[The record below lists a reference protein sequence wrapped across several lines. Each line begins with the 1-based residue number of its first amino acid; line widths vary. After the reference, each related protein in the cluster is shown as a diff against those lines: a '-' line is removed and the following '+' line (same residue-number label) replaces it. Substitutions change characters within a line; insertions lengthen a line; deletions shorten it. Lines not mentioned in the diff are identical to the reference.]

1 MMRRILSVAMALV
14 VIACTTSK
22 TTAPSTT
29 SNRQPTTAR
38 KSPLF
43 GEHGFDTT
51 GMDRTVNACDDFY
64 RFAVGKWRDTHP
76 LPAQYSRYGRFE
88 ELSERNRDVL
98 HTILDEDAAAA
109 ATAPAGSAQQKI
121 GDFYAACMNET
132 AIDQAGVMP
141 IQPELDRINAITD
154 RNSLLAEIT
163 RLHDM
168 GYAPLFRVGGQNDFK
183 NSKMIIASVGTG
195 QLGLPDR
202 DYYLRDDERFKNIRG
217 QYVDHVAKMLSL
229 AGEDANQARSD
240 AERILQLE
248 SKLAQAE
255 MSRVEMRNPENRY
268 HMMSVSQLASTAPAV
283 DWNAYLN
290 ALGVNEQNVNV
301 TEPKYI
307 ETVNRL
313 LSEVPLEDWKT
324 YVRWTVINA
333 AAPSLS
339 RPLEEEEFNF
349 NGRILS
355 GQQQQQERWKRC
367 VRATDANL
375 GQLLGQEY
383 VRRNFTPE
391 AKAKMN
397 QLIDNLVAALRED
410 IPTLSWMS
418 SQTKQAALE
427 KLNAFQRKIGYPDKW
442 RDYSA
447 LSISRDSYAN
457 DVFASRR
464 FAYHYNIARIGK
476 ADDPNEWGGFTP
488 PTVNASYMPS
498 RNDITFPAGILQPP
512 FYDPNADDAYNYGGI
527 GTVIGHE
534 MTHGFDD
541 QGAKFDASG
550 NLRNWWTP
558 EDLKNFQA
566 RTDCIANEYNEFNVA
581 PGININGKLVTGEAT
596 ADLGG
601 ATLALRAYEKSLQG
615 RPRQNIDGFTPEQ
628 RFFLGFAQVW
638 GENMAMQAQTRAAL
652 TDQHAQGPFRVN
664 GTVQNMPE
672 FQKAWNCSE
681 GSKMVREASKR
692 CAIW

>member
-255 MSRVEMRNPENRY
+255 MSLVETPNPENRY

>member
-1 MMRRILSVAMALV
+1 MRPILPLAIALAAF
-14 VIACTTSK
+14 ACTTS
-22 TTAPSTT
+22 TTPPPTT
-29 SNRQPTTAR
+29 DNRQPTTAT

-51 GMDRTVNACDDFY
+51 GMDRSVNACDDFY

-98 HTILDEDAAAA
+98 HAILEEDAAA
-109 ATAPAGSAQQKI
+109 ATAPTGSAQQKI

-132 AIDQAGVMP
+132 AIDQAGVTP
-141 IQPELDRINAITD
+141 IQSELDRIHAITD
-154 RNSLLAEIT
+154 RPSLLAEIT

-168 GYAPLFRVGGQNDFK
+168 GYAPVFRVGGQNDFK

-217 QYVDHVAKMLSL
+217 QYIDHVTKMLTL
-229 AGEDANQARSD
+229 AGEGADQARSD
-240 AERILQLE
+240 AERVLQLE
-248 SKLAQAE
+248 TKLAEAE

-283 DWNAYLN
+283 DWNAYLT
-290 ALGVNEQNVNV
+290 ALGVNQQNVNV
-301 TEPKYI
+301 SEPKYI
-307 ETVNRL
+307 EAVNRL
-313 LSEVPLEDWKT
+313 LSDAPLEDWKT

-333 AAPSLS
+333 SAPALS
-339 RPLEEEEFNF
+339 RPFEEEAFNF

-355 GQQQQQERWKRC
+355 GQRQQQERWKRC

-383 VRRNFTPE
+383 VRRNFTPQ

-397 QLIDNLVAALRED
+397 QLIDNLVSALRED

-418 SQTKQAALE
+418 SETRQAALE

-442 RDYSA
+442 RDYSS

-457 DVFASRR
+457 DVRASRR

-488 PTVNASYMPS
+488 PTVNASYMAS

-541 QGAKFDASG
+541 QGAKFDSAG

-615 RPRQNIDGFTPEQ
+615 KPPQNIDGFTPEQ

-652 TDQHAQGPFRVN
+652 TDPHAQGPFRVN

-681 GSKMVREASKR
+681 GSKMVRDAAKR

>member
-1 MMRRILSVAMALV
+1 MRRILPLAIALIAVA
-14 VIACTTSK
+14 CSTSTTTTSTTTRQPENL
-22 TTAPSTT
+22 TTAQAS
-29 SNRQPTTAR
+29 
-38 KSPLF
+38 LF
-43 GEHGFDTT
+43 GPHGFDVT

-76 LPAQYSRYGRFE
+76 LPPQYSRYGRFE
-88 ELSERNRDVL
+88 EVSERNRDVL
-98 HTILDEDAAAA
+98 HSILDEAAAA
-109 ATAPAGSAQQKI
+109 APTAPKGSAQQKI

-132 AIDQAGVMP
+132 AIDQAGVTP

-154 RNSLLAEIT
+154 RNALLAEVT

-183 NSKMIIASVGTG
+183 NSKMIIASIGTG

-202 DYYLRDDERFKNIRG
+202 DYYLRDDERFKTIRS
-217 QYVDHVAKMLSL
+217 QYIDHVARMLSL
-229 AGEDANQARSD
+229 AGEDAVQARAD
-240 AERILQLE
+240 ADRILQLE
-248 SKLAQAE
+248 AKLAQAE

-268 HMMSVSQLASTAPAV
+268 HMMPVTQLASTAPIV

-290 ALGVNEQNVNV
+290 ALGVNQQSVNV

-307 ETVNRL
+307 QTVNQL
-313 LSEVPLEDWKT
+313 LSDVPLEDWKT
-324 YVRWTVINA
+324 YLRWNVINA
-333 AAPSLS
+333 SAPALS
-339 RPLEEEEFNF
+339 KPFEEEEFNF

-410 IPTLSWMS
+410 IPTLTWMS
-418 SQTKQAALE
+418 PETMQAALT
-427 KLNAFQRKIGYPDKW
+427 KLSAFQRKIGYPDKW
-442 RDYSA
+442 RDYS
-447 LSISRDSYAN
+447 LLDISRDSYAR
-457 DVFASRR
+457 DVLASRR
-464 FAYHYNIARIGK
+464 FAYHYNLARIGK

-488 PTVNASYMPS
+488 PTVNASYMAS

-541 QGAKFDASG
+541 QGAKFDAEG

-558 EDLKNFQA
+558 DDLKNFQA
-566 RTDCIANEYNEFNVA
+566 RTNCISNEYSEYNVA

-601 ATLALRAYEKSLQG
+601 ATLSLRAYEKSLRG
-615 RPRQNIDGFTPEQ
+615 KRRENIDGFTPEQ

-638 GENMAMQAQTRAAL
+638 GENMAAQEQTRRAL
-652 TDQHAQGPFRVN
+652 TDPHAQGPFRVN
-664 GTVQNMPE
+664 GTVANMPA
-672 FQKAWNCSE
+672 FQKAFGCRDNA
-681 GSKMVREASKR
+681 KMVRE
-692 CAIW
+692 